1 MCFAM
6 STRKYFLFC
15 HFYVHLCVC
24 VWCFCVCM
32 HVCVLG
38 RMSLWRPDLCST
50 LFIDVVFLAK
60 PEFYRQG

>member
-6 STRKYFLFC
+6 STRISFFVIFMC
-15 HFYVHLCVC
+15 TCVC
-24 VWCFCVCM
+24 VSVWCFCVCM